1 MMRVKH
7 LPAEFL
13 PRKVLPV
20 PRLSIVIPCVGGS
33 IEFEDTLVSVLQ
45 NRPAQCEVIVVHVL
59 PYDDPYGLQEEV
71 RFIRV
76 SGKPSL
82 VQLANTGLEAAR
94 SEIVHF
100 LGCRLTV
107 LEGWAE
113 TALEHFEESHVAA
126 VSPLVIAPH
135 DRRVTS
141 AGVNYSAGGK
151 RKIAGLGLDVS
162 SRKLA
167 KLKVAGPTL
176 EAGFYR
182 REVVLALGGWHE
194 ALGEVAADVDLGQS
208 LAALQQTTVVATGS
222 VLHELRPA
230 ANLGGFTH
238 GRAMERLFWR
248 QFASANPVWAILC
261 HCARRDDGN
270 GHSVAQ
276 GGHPHHAAGS
286 NGWLDACRH
295 DEQVSAVARAIGAKR
310 STARPHPARSRCLLL
325 ARNANRPL
333 QRVSNADVRRN
344 LLPQR
349 AC

>member
-261 HCARRDDGN
+261 HALVVMMEMAIRLPKGDTLTTLLGRMVGLMHAGTTSKYRQSLEQSRETLDGSSTPSTLSMSAAREERE
-270 GHSVAQ
+270 Q
-276 GGHPHHAAGS
+276 AATES
-286 NGWLDACRH
+286 QQRR
-295 DEQVSAVARAIGAKR
+295 RAA
-310 STARPHPARSRCLLL
+310 
-325 ARNANRPL
+325 
-333 QRVSNADVRRN
+333 
-344 LLPQR
+344 
-349 AC
+349 